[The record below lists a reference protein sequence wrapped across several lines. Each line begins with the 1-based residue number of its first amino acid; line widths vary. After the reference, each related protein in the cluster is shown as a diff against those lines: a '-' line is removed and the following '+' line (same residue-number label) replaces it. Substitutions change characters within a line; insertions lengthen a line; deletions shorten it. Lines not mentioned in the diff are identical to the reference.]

1 MADLSVFLPKACW
14 PLLGQALKG
23 TPEQRSVE
31 GSVLFCDVAGFTPL
45 TEALQVLGREG
56 AEELT
61 RLLNGYFTCMVGIA
75 EEEGGDV
82 LRFGGDAMAVLFAGK
97 SRAAAAHVAAKMMAA
112 MPDFAALP
120 TRAGVF
126 GLSMKIGAAHGVV
139 YLGMLADGAGGCDY
153 YAAGAPLDEAAEAE
167 HRAVPGLVVCHP
179 SFVES
184 SADTLSLE
192 PLADGFAK
200 LLGGPR
206 VTGHSG
212 GTPPRPS
219 PEQVAKAVPTYL
231 ADRSGKV
238 RRGEHRGVAVLFV
251 SLGGLWDAS
260 APAEGHSRLQQS
272 FKTLWA
278 TARRYGGIVNKLDLG
293 DKGAKAILLFGTPYA
308 LEQKEEMAVRAAME
322 LASSRDFP
330 KGVRLAVGATSAH
343 LFAGPIGSVARQ
355 EYTVMGDGINL
366 AARLMQQAA
375 PGQILCDLRCLRA
388 ASGAIQFKA
397 LPSITVKGKRHPVL
411 VAEPVGESEAEHG
424 GGAALFEREVLCE
437 RLCAFLDG
445 TGEKPLAL
453 EGESGLG
460 KTALLDWAM
469 ARA

>member
-14 PLLGQALKG
+14 PLLGQTLKG
-23 TPEQRSVE
+23 TPGQRSVE

-139 YLGMLADGAGGCDY
+139 YLGMLADGAGGYDY
-153 YAAGAPLDEAAEAE
+153 YAAGAPMDEAAEAE

-179 SFVES
+179 SFLRAGSES
-184 SADTLSLE
+184 LSIE
-192 PLADGFAK
+192 PMDDGFAK
-200 LLGGPR
+200 LLGAKHGARKRSDP
-206 VTGHSG
+206 
-212 GTPPRPS
+212 PPRPS
-219 PEQVAKAVPTYL
+219 PEQFAHAVPGYL
-231 ADRSGKV
+231 ADGSGKV
-238 RRGEHRGVAVLFV
+238 RSGEHRGVAVLFV
-251 SLGGLWDAS
+251 SFGGLWDAA

-278 TARRYGGIVNKLDLG
+278 TARRYGGILNKLDLG
-293 DKGAKAILLFGTPYA
+293 DKGAKAIFLFGTPYA
-308 LEQKEEMAVRAAME
+308 LEQKEEMAVRAAMD
-322 LASSRDFP
+322 LTASRDFP
-330 KGVRLAVGATSAH
+330 EGVHLAVGSTSAH
-343 LFAGPIGSVARQ
+343 LFAGPIGSSTRQ

-366 AARLMQQAA
+366 AARLMQRAA

-388 ASGAIQFKA
+388 ASGAIQFRA
-397 LPSITVKGKRHPVL
+397 LPSITVKGKRHPSFNVFNDL
-411 VAEPVGESEAEHG
+411 IVI
-424 GGAALFEREVLCE
+424 
-437 RLCAFLDG
+437 DG
-445 TGEKPLAL
+445 V
-453 EGESGLG
+453 
-460 KTALLDWAM
+460 
-469 ARA
+469 